1 MNKIKILLISLGSA
15 VGTLLASL
23 AGATTYTTS
32 TVASETAPILN
43 ETVQAGLSVFISFL
57 TNNWPLIATVGIAV
71 GLVFFLYYKFK
82 GALRG
87 R

>member
-1 MNKIKILLISLGSA
+1 MNKIKILLISGASFVGALLGLS
-15 VGTLLASL
+15 
-23 AGATTYTTS
+23 AGAYSTS
-32 TVASETAPILN
+32 TLATDIAPILTD
-43 ETVQAGLSVFISFL
+43 TVQSGLGVFISFL

-87 R
+87 K

>member
-1 MNKIKILLISLGSA
+1 MNKIKLYLISGASFL
-15 VGTLLASL
+15 GTLVGLS
-23 AGATTYTTS
+23 AGAYSTS
-32 TVASETAPILN
+32 TLATDIAPILTD
-43 ETVQAGLSVFISFL
+43 TVQSGLGVFISFL
-57 TNNWPLIATVGIAV
+57 TDNWPLIATVGVAI